1 MQPLLSNPNPVY
13 LPSVHVLHAYVTPRT
28 LIAEVSYS
36 EVELVK

>member
-1 MQPLLSNPNPVY
+1 MPIQVY
-13 LPSVHVLHAYVTPRT
+13 LPSVHVLHAYVYVTPRT